1 MTSRLDDL
9 ELELSALADLAPTY
23 ISKEQT
29 FGRVTQRRRRRQTAR
44 VALGVLCVVGVVSGL
59 VAINR
64 THRDSTA
71 AGPTGPT
78 TPLRGAEF
86 VAATEPPMV
95 TMTAPGWTVDY
106 FADAPWGQTSIV
118 VVDAVTGF
126 AGGSFVVENV
136 GEAPVPTTVPTGSE
150 SNLADEGIDGQITNR
165 TDDSYRSVTWHV
177 GNVQLQAS
185 ARNLSLTDTLAITR
199 SIAVAAD
206 GSLSIGEV
214 PAGLVSLP
222 PPETGNVFRRVEYQ
236 WANDD
241 GARSM
246 QLNLYPGGDLGTRIA
261 PNGPNVKLIDL
272 GGHDAFL
279 SEDGM
284 RVDWL
289 DGFWVWEATGQGY
302 ADLDSFLADAALVA
316 ETDRATWVGNWRA
329 TRCCRRSARSRWR
342 RCWPTCRSRRAS
354 TSQRWHPQIAHWTTI
369 SWWLRS
375 PARCGA
381 SGRADGTR
389 RSLPA
394 TTRLRT
400 RLLPRLRR
408 APGGRRCLRSTAR
421 VVGRAWCGSTRP
433 VWPTAI
439 GRWSPIRR
447 AASAVRRGD
456 AHVSPARDGCVSPDR
471 VVLRQQWAVG
481 GEGVGDDQPVE
492 RASGPVQ

>member
-118 VVDAVTGF
+118 VVDAVRGF

-316 ETDRATWVGNWRA
+316 ETDRATWEGELAGHTVLPTERPQQVATMLADVPLPPGFDVSALASADRA
-329 TRCCRRSARSRWR
+329 LDDYQLVAEVTGAVWCEWASRWDAAL
-342 RCWPTCRSRRAS
+342 TAGDDAAAHTAAAAIAS
-354 TSQRWHPQIAHWTTI
+354 STGWQA
-369 SWWLRS
+369 
-375 PARCGA
+375 
-381 SGRADGTR
+381 
-389 RSLPA
+389 
-394 TTRLRT
+394 
-400 RLLPRLRR
+400 LL
-408 APGGRRCLRSTAR
+408 
-421 VVGRAWCGSTRP
+421 
-433 VWPTAI
+433 AI
-439 GRWSPIRR
+439 DSKGRWSSVVWEY
-447 AASAVRRGD
+447 SARVADGD
-456 AHVSPARDGCVSPDR
+456 RSVVPDSKGGLGCS
-471 VVLRQQWAVG
+471 
-481 GEGVGDDQPVE
+481 
-492 RASGPVQ
+492 SG